1 LSCGLS
7 YFETPNI
14 YPKTEIILNDI
25 VAIGIEEGPVLFQM
39 TAKVI
44 VQALHKGKAC
54 NGKACKDKSFKANA
68 CKGMACKGMACK
80 GNAS

>member
-1 LSCGLS
+1 
-7 YFETPNI
+7 
-14 YPKTEIILNDI
+14 LNDI

-54 NGKACKDKSFKANA
+54 NGSACKVKSLKDTV
-68 CKGMACKGMACK
+68 CKGMACK
-80 GNAS
+80 GNAA